1 MLPNLDNPE
10 TRRAFLKQST
20 GLGLASLGLSMP
32 NANAEESDTTT
43 LFLKNPK
50 AKKIIYLFVDGG
62 LSQID
67 SFDPKPQMGDVMMDT
82 KVIDTKID
90 GVRYG
95 HYFPMLARHLDK
107 YCLVRSMSTGTASHG
122 TGVYVTHRNYRP
134 GTANHPPIGAWI
146 SKMLP
151 TLNENLPKTVAIHER
166 SQGLGS
172 SGGFFGAKHAATTIP
187 VAANGLP
194 AGKQLAHVSED
205 RASGRLKA
213 LKMLNEEFHHTNKS
227 NFVRD
232 HMDVLDNTLALLRS
246 PDFSAFDLS
255 KESDQTRERYG
266 DSKLGRGLLLA
277 RRLIEND
284 VRFVEVTTS
293 GWDHHNNI
301 MDEMSKMGPMLDRAL
316 AALITDLQHSGLLD
330 ETLVVLTTEFGRQNH
345 VSGNKGRDHGPGGYC
360 QILAGGGVK
369 PGLVYG
375 ETAEDAQG
383 VKEKKEKVSPD
394 DFFVTMAYAMGLDYN
409 KKYLS
414 LDKREFSM
422 NNQGKGSPL
431 TPIFA
436 AS

>member
-1 MLPNLDNPE
+1 MG
-10 TRRAFLKQST
+10 TRRNFLRQGAGI
-20 GLGLASLGLSMP
+20 GLGALGLSAAP
-32 NANAEESDTTT
+32 TLAEQTDSST
-43 LFLKNPK
+43 LFLKRPK

-67 SFDPKPQMGDVMMDT
+67 SFDPKPKMGDVMMDT

-90 GVRYG
+90 GVQYG
-95 HYFPMLARHLDK
+95 HYFPQLAANLEK
-107 YCLVRSMSTGTASHG
+107 YCLVRTMSTGTASHG

-134 GTANHPPIGAWI
+134 GTANHPPIGAWV

-194 AGKQLAHVSED
+194 AGRQLSDVSDE
-205 RASGRLKA
+205 RAAGRLKA
-213 LKMLNEEFHHTNKS
+213 LKTLNEEFYRINQS
-227 NFVRD
+227 NFVKD
-232 HMDVLDNTLALLRS
+232 HLDVLDNTLSLLRS

-255 KESDQTRERYG
+255 KETDQTLARYG

-293 GWDHHNNI
+293 GWDHHDNV

-316 AALITDLQHSGLLD
+316 AALINDLDASGLLE
-330 ETLVVLTTEFGRQNH
+330 ETLVVVTTEFGRQNH
-345 VSGNKGRDHGPGGYC
+345 VSGKAGRDHGPGGYC
-360 QILAGGGVK
+360 QILAGGGTK
-369 PGLVYG
+369 KGFVYG
-375 ETAEDAQG
+375 KTMEDAQG
-383 VKEKKEKVSPD
+383 VRDKKDKVSPE
-394 DFFVTMAYAMGLDYN
+394 DFFVTMAYALGLDYN

-414 LDKREFSM
+414 LDKREFAM
-422 NNQGKGSPL
+422 NNEGKGKPVTAL
-431 TPIFA
+431 FQTT
-436 AS
+436 

>member
-1 MLPNLDNPE
+1 
-10 TRRAFLKQST
+10 
-20 GLGLASLGLSMP
+20 
-32 NANAEESDTTT
+32 
-43 LFLKNPK
+43 
-50 AKKIIYLFVDGG
+50 
-62 LSQID
+62 
-67 SFDPKPQMGDVMMDT
+67 
-82 KVIDTKID
+82 
-90 GVRYG
+90 
-95 HYFPMLARHLDK
+95 
-107 YCLVRSMSTGTASHG
+107 
-122 TGVYVTHRNYRP
+122 
-134 GTANHPPIGAWI
+134 
-146 SKMLP
+146 MLP

-194 AGKQLAHVSED
+194 AGKQLSQVSED

-213 LKMLNEEFHHTNKS
+213 LNMLNEEFHHLNKS

-255 KESDQTRERYG
+255 KESEETRERYG

-277 RRLIEND
+277 RRLVEND

-316 AALITDLQHSGLLD
+316 TALITDLQHSGLLE
-330 ETLVVLTTEFGRQNH
+330 ETLLVLTTEFGRQNH

-369 PGLVYG
+369 SGLVYG

-383 VKEKKEKVSPD
+383 VKEKREKVSPD

-422 NNQGKGSPL
+422 NNKGKGTPL

>member
-1 MLPNLDNPE
+1 M
-10 TRRAFLKQST
+10 KQSAGF
-20 GLGLASLGLSMP
+20 GLGSLGLSTST
-32 NANAEESDTTT
+32 ALAEETEATT
-43 LFLKNPK
+43 LFLKSPK
-50 AKKIIYLFVDGG
+50 AKKVIYLFVDGG

-67 SFDPKPQMGDVMMDT
+67 SFDPKPKMGDVMMDT

-95 HYFPMLARHLDK
+95 HYFPLLAQQIDK

-187 VAANGLP
+187 VAADGLP
-194 AGKQLAHVSED
+194 AGKQLAKVSED

-255 KESDQTRERYG
+255 KESEETRERYG

-277 RRLIEND
+277 RRLVEND

-316 AALITDLQHSGLLD
+316 AALITDLQVSGLLD

-375 ETAEDAQG
+375 KTAEDAQG
-383 VKEKKEKVSPD
+383 VKEKSEKVSPD

-422 NNQGKGSPL
+422 NNRGKGKPL
-431 TPIFA
+431 TPVFA
-436 AS
+436 VN

>member
-1 MLPNLDNPE
+1 
-10 TRRAFLKQST
+10 
-20 GLGLASLGLSMP
+20 
-32 NANAEESDTTT
+32 
-43 LFLKNPK
+43 
-50 AKKIIYLFVDGG
+50 
-62 LSQID
+62 
-67 SFDPKPQMGDVMMDT
+67 
-82 KVIDTKID
+82 
-90 GVRYG
+90 
-95 HYFPMLARHLDK
+95 
-107 YCLVRSMSTGTASHG
+107 
-122 TGVYVTHRNYRP
+122 
-134 GTANHPPIGAWI
+134 
-146 SKMLP
+146 
-151 TLNENLPKTVAIHER
+151 
-166 SQGLGS
+166 
-172 SGGFFGAKHAATTIP
+172 
-187 VAANGLP
+187 
-194 AGKQLAHVSED
+194 
-205 RASGRLKA
+205 
-213 LKMLNEEFHHTNKS
+213 
-227 NFVRD
+227 
-232 HMDVLDNTLALLRS
+232 
-246 PDFSAFDLS
+246 
-255 KESDQTRERYG
+255 
-266 DSKLGRGLLLA
+266 LLLA

-316 AALITDLQHSGLLD
+316 AALITDLKHSGLLD

>member
-1 MLPNLDNPE
+1 MG
-10 TRRAFLKQST
+10 TRRNFLRQGAGI
-20 GLGLASLGLSMP
+20 GLGALGLSAAP
-32 NANAEESDTTT
+32 TLAEQTDSST
-43 LFLKNPK
+43 LFLKRPK

-67 SFDPKPQMGDVMMDT
+67 SFDPKPKMRDVMMDT

-90 GVRYG
+90 GVQYG
-95 HYFPMLARHLDK
+95 HYFPQLAANLEK
-107 YCLVRSMSTGTASHG
+107 YCLVRTMSTGTASHG

-134 GTANHPPIGAWI
+134 GTANHPPIGAWV

-194 AGKQLAHVSED
+194 AGRQLSDVSDE
-205 RASGRLKA
+205 RAAGRLKA
-213 LKMLNEEFHHTNKS
+213 LKTLNEEFYRINQS
-227 NFVRD
+227 NFVKD
-232 HMDVLDNTLALLRS
+232 HLDVLDNTLSLLRS

-255 KESDQTRERYG
+255 KETDQTLARYG

-293 GWDHHNNI
+293 GWDHHDNV

-316 AALITDLQHSGLLD
+316 AALINDLDASGLLE
-330 ETLVVLTTEFGRQNH
+330 ETLVVVTTEFGRQNH
-345 VSGNKGRDHGPGGYC
+345 VSGKAGRDHGPGGYC
-360 QILAGGGVK
+360 QILAGGGTK
-369 PGLVYG
+369 KGFVYG
-375 ETAEDAQG
+375 KTMEDAQG
-383 VKEKKEKVSPD
+383 VRDKKDKVSPE
-394 DFFVTMAYAMGLDYN
+394 DFFVTMAYALGLDYN

-414 LDKREFSM
+414 LDKREFAM
-422 NNQGKGSPL
+422 NNEGKGKPVTAL
-431 TPIFA
+431 FQTT
-436 AS
+436 

>member
-1 MLPNLDNPE
+1 MG
-10 TRRAFLKQST
+10 TRRNFLRQGA
-20 GLGLASLGLSMP
+20 GLGLGALGLSAAP
-32 NANAEESDTTT
+32 TLAEQTDSST
-43 LFLKNPK
+43 LFLKRPK

-67 SFDPKPQMGDVMMDT
+67 SFDPKPKMGDVMMDT

-90 GVRYG
+90 GVQYG
-95 HYFPMLARHLDK
+95 HYFPQLAANLEK
-107 YCLVRSMSTGTASHG
+107 YCLVRTMSTGTASHG

-134 GTANHPPIGAWI
+134 GTANHPPIGAWV

-194 AGKQLAHVSED
+194 AGRQLSDVSDE
-205 RASGRLKA
+205 RAAGRLKA
-213 LKMLNEEFHHTNKS
+213 LKTLNEEFYHINQS
-227 NFVRD
+227 NFVKD
-232 HMDVLDNTLALLRS
+232 HLDVLDNTLSLLRS

-255 KESDQTRERYG
+255 KETDQTLARYG

-293 GWDHHNNI
+293 GWDHHDNV

-316 AALITDLQHSGLLD
+316 AALINDLDASGLLE
-330 ETLVVLTTEFGRQNH
+330 ETLVVVTTEFGRQNH
-345 VSGNKGRDHGPGGYC
+345 VSGKAGRDHGPGGYC
-360 QILAGGGVK
+360 QILAGGGTK
-369 PGLVYG
+369 KGFVYG
-375 ETAEDAQG
+375 KTMEDAQG
-383 VKEKKEKVSPD
+383 VRDKKDKVSPE
-394 DFFVTMAYAMGLDYN
+394 DFFVTMAYALGLDYN

-414 LDKREFSM
+414 LDKREFAM
-422 NNQGKGSPL
+422 NNEGKGKPVTAL
-431 TPIFA
+431 FQKT
-436 AS
+436 

>member
-1 MLPNLDNPE
+1 MG
-10 TRRAFLKQST
+10 TRRNFLRQGA
-20 GLGLASLGLSMP
+20 GLGLGALGLSAAP
-32 NANAEESDTTT
+32 TLAEQTDSST
-43 LFLKNPK
+43 LFLKRPK

-67 SFDPKPQMGDVMMDT
+67 SFDPKPKMGDVMMDT

-90 GVRYG
+90 GVQYG
-95 HYFPMLARHLDK
+95 HYFPQLAANLEK
-107 YCLVRSMSTGTASHG
+107 YCLVRTMSTGTASHG

-134 GTANHPPIGAWI
+134 GTANHPPIGAWV

-194 AGKQLAHVSED
+194 AGRQLSDVSDE
-205 RASGRLKA
+205 RAAGRLKA
-213 LKMLNEEFHHTNKS
+213 LKTLNEEFYRINQS
-227 NFVRD
+227 NFVKD
-232 HMDVLDNTLALLRS
+232 HLDVLDNTLSLLRS

-255 KESDQTRERYG
+255 KETDQTLARYG

-293 GWDHHNNI
+293 GWDHHDNV

-316 AALITDLQHSGLLD
+316 AALINDLDASGLLH
-330 ETLVVLTTEFGRQNH
+330 ETLVVVTTEFGRQNH
-345 VSGNKGRDHGPGGYC
+345 VSGKAGRDHGPGGYC
-360 QILAGGGVK
+360 QILAGGGTK
-369 PGLVYG
+369 KGFVYG
-375 ETAEDAQG
+375 KTMEDAQG
-383 VKEKKEKVSPD
+383 VRDKKDKVSPE
-394 DFFVTMAYAMGLDYN
+394 DFFVTMAYALGLDYN

-414 LDKREFSM
+414 LDKREFAM
-422 NNQGKGSPL
+422 NNEGKGKPVTAL
-431 TPIFA
+431 FQTT
-436 AS
+436 

>member
-43 LFLKNPK
+43 LFLKNPT

-95 HYFPMLARHLDK
+95 HYFPLLAQHIDK

-213 LKMLNEEFHHTNKS
+213 LKMLNEEFHHANKS

-255 KESDQTRERYG
+255 RESDQTRERYG

-316 AALITDLQHSGLLD
+316 AALITDLHHSGLLD
-330 ETLVVLTTEFGRQNH
+330 ETLLVLTTEFGRQNH

-394 DFFVTMAYAMGLDYN
+394 DFFVTMAYALGLDYN

-422 NNQGKGSPL
+422 NNRGKGLPL
-431 TPIFA
+431 TPIFL

>member
-1 MLPNLDNPE
+1 MTE
-10 TRRAFLKQST
+10 RRTFLKQST
-20 GLGLASLGLSMP
+20 GLALGSLGLSP
-32 NANAEESDTTT
+32 LSGFAEADDAET
-43 LFLKNPK
+43 LFLKRPK
-50 AKKIIYLFVDGG
+50 AKKIIYLFIDGG

-67 SFDPKPQMGDVMMDT
+67 SFDPKPKMGNVMMDT

-90 GVRYG
+90 GIRYG
-95 HYFPMLARHLDK
+95 HYFPQLAEHIDK
-107 YCLVRSMSTGTASHG
+107 YCLIRSMSTGTASHG

-134 GTANHPPIGAWI
+134 GTANHPPIGAWV

-194 AGKQLAHVSED
+194 AGKQLANVSDE
-205 RASGRLKA
+205 RAAERLKA
-213 LKMLNEEFHHTNKS
+213 LKTLNEEFHRLNQS
-227 NFVRD
+227 NFVKD
-232 HMDVLDNTLALLRS
+232 HVDVLDNTLSLLRS

-277 RRLIEND
+277 RRLVEND

-301 MDEMSKMGPMLDRAL
+301 MDEMGRMGPMLDRAL
-316 AALITDLQHSGLLD
+316 AALISDLDASGLLD
-330 ETLVVLTTEFGRQNH
+330 ETLVAVTTEFGRQNH
-345 VSGNKGRDHGPGGYC
+345 VSGKAGRDHGPGGYC
-360 QILAGGGVK
+360 QILAGGGTKKGFVFGK
-369 PGLVYG
+369 TV
-375 ETAEDAQG
+375 EDAQG
-383 VKEKKEKVSPD
+383 VEDKKDKVSPE
-394 DFFVTMAYAMGLDYN
+394 DFFVTMAYALGLDYN

-414 LDKREFSM
+414 LDKREFAM
-422 NNQGKGSPL
+422 NNQGKGQPVTAL
-431 TPIFA
+431 FQA
-436 AS
+436 N

>member
-1 MLPNLDNPE
+1 MG
-10 TRRAFLKQST
+10 TRRNFLRQGA
-20 GLGLASLGLSMP
+20 GLGLGALGLSAAP
-32 NANAEESDTTT
+32 TLAEQTDSST
-43 LFLKNPK
+43 LFLKRPK

-67 SFDPKPQMGDVMMDT
+67 SFDPKPKMGDVMMDT

-90 GVRYG
+90 GVQYG
-95 HYFPMLARHLDK
+95 HYFPQLAANLEK
-107 YCLVRSMSTGTASHG
+107 YCLVRTMSTGTASHG

-134 GTANHPPIGAWI
+134 GTANHPPIGAWV

-194 AGKQLAHVSED
+194 AGRQLSDVSDE
-205 RASGRLKA
+205 RAAGRLKA
-213 LKMLNEEFHHTNKS
+213 LKTLNEEFYRINQS
-227 NFVRD
+227 NFVKD
-232 HMDVLDNTLALLRS
+232 HLDVLDNTLSLLRS

-255 KESDQTRERYG
+255 KETDQTLARYG

-293 GWDHHNNI
+293 GWDHHDNV

-316 AALITDLQHSGLLD
+316 AALINDLDASGLLE
-330 ETLVVLTTEFGRQNH
+330 ETLVVVTTEFGRQNH
-345 VSGNKGRDHGPGGYC
+345 VSGKAGRDHGPGGYC
-360 QILAGGGVK
+360 QILAGGGTK
-369 PGLVYG
+369 KGFVYG
-375 ETAEDAQG
+375 KTMEDAQG
-383 VKEKKEKVSPD
+383 VRDKKDKVSPE
-394 DFFVTMAYAMGLDYN
+394 DFFVTMAYALGLDYN

-414 LDKREFSM
+414 LDKREFAM
-422 NNQGKGSPL
+422 NNEGKGKPVTAL
-431 TPIFA
+431 FQKT
-436 AS
+436 

>member
-95 HYFPMLARHLDK
+95 HYFPLLARHIDK

-316 AALITDLQHSGLLD
+316 AALITDLDASGLLG
-330 ETLVVLTTEFGRQNH
+330 ETLIAVTTEFGRQNH
-345 VSGNKGRDHGPGGYC
+345 VSGRAGRDHGPGGYC
-360 QILAGGGVK
+360 QILAGGGTK
-369 PGLVYG
+369 KGLVYG
-375 ETAEDAQG
+375 KTVEDAQG
-383 VKEKKEKVSPD
+383 VKEKKDKVSPQ
-394 DFFVTMAYAMGLDYN
+394 DFFATIAYALGLDYN

-414 LDKREFSM
+414 LDKREFAM
-422 NNQGKGSPL
+422 NNQGKGQPVTAL
-431 TPIFA
+431 FEAT
-436 AS
+436 